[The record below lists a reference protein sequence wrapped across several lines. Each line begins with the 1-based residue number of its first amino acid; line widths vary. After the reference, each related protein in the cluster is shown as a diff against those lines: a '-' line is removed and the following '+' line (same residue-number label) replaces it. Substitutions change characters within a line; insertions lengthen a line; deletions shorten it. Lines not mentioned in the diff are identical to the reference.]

1 MENLICKEISILLPL
16 YLESKT
22 TEDESTEIEEHL
34 TSCSKCFEKFLSLKN
49 ISELV
54 KSSVSREECLN
65 GYEFFRSNI
74 CSYLDNEL
82 DECDYYA
89 FAAYVSKSQEAREE
103 LLQMFRFDEHLKK
116 SIRENSKILQTDLS
130 KPITDEIK
138 SESTD
143 YIHKQF
149 FKIAA
154 LITLFLVL
162 TVIVGFFSI
171 SEDISSLTH
180 LGMSAN

>member
-1 MENLICKEISILLPL
+1 MEQLTCKEISILLPL
-16 YLESKT
+16 YLENKT
-22 TEDESTEIEEHL
+22 TEEESTEIEEHL
-34 TSCSKCFEKFLSLKN
+34 TSCGSCFEKFLSLKN

-54 KSSVSREECLN
+54 KSSVSREDCLN

-116 SIRENSKILQTDLS
+116 SIKENSKLLQQDLS
-130 KPITDEIK
+130 KPIIDEVK
-138 SESTD
+138 SESID

-154 LITLFLVL
+154 LIVMFLIL
-162 TVIVGFFSI
+162 TVIVGYFSI
-171 SEDISSLTH
+171 TDNVDKITKIGCLFD
-180 LGMSAN
+180 